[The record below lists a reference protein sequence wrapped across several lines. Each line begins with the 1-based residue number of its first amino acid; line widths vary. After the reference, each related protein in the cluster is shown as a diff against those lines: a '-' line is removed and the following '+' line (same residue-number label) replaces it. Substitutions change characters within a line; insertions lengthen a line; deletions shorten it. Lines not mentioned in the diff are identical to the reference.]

1 MEETQPLPPREL
13 KGRRKFGYSMGDLG
27 MSLPNIFTGVFLF
40 QYYVY
45 TINLDSVLVSVGVTT
60 QLIVSAF
67 FAIIF
72 GVIVDNK
79 KPGKLGK
86 RRPFLLIGLP
96 IWFITTI
103 LTWFP
108 PRGDPGIPA
117 GLSTAI
123 YFWVIILIRSI
134 SRSLLFN
141 VYISML
147 PEQSQTS
154 KNRESVASIR
164 SAFAIIS
171 SVVALMMPLIIQS
184 LLEDP
189 KNAKWWTASGQIVLF
204 YIPIIGICFAIFGF
218 VSVLLIYFS
227 VDETFHNNSDIG
239 YKREKIS
246 LIGRFRQMSL
256 PARDN
261 NYRNIVIAGF
271 FSGIAGK
278 LLGLLVFP
286 FQTYVLEFSSAQFF
300 IYILISIFGKFG
312 WYFVWMKLRKRN
324 HILKSYSVVMLL
336 GISGSFLGMFFFI
349 RILAFNIQLVLYII
363 TWSTVLGSMYSFP
376 LFSIPITAALVQEA
390 AENSEEKNVDIA
402 LSKISGAYYG
412 LSSFIRS
419 LGPASASLIVGFI
432 LSGVNKENPI
442 LLILL
447 WCFIGVFYL
456 IALIFIRRIK
466 IKHISFFDHQVLEE
480 VIEEIE
486 ED

>member
-1 MEETQPLPPREL
+1 MEETLPLPPREL
-13 KGRRKFGYSMGDLG
+13 KGKRKFGYSMGDLG
-27 MSLPNIFTGVFLF
+27 MSLPNIFTGVFIF
-40 QYYVY
+40 QFYVY

-96 IWFITTI
+96 IWFLTTI
-103 LTWFP
+103 LIWFP
-108 PRGDPGIPA
+108 PLGEPGVPA
-117 GLSTAI
+117 GVPTAI
-123 YFWVIILIRSI
+123 YFWVIILARSI

-147 PEQSQTS
+147 PEQSQTH
-154 KNRESVASIR
+154 KNRESVASVR
-164 SAFAIIS
+164 SAFMIIA
-171 SVVALMMPLIIQS
+171 SVVALMLPLIIQS

-189 KNAKWWTASGQIVLF
+189 KNAKWWTDSGQIILS

-218 VSVLLIYFS
+218 FSVLVIFFS
-227 VDETFHNNSDIG
+227 VDETFHIANNNH
-239 YKREKIS
+239 KREKVS
-246 LIGRFRQMSL
+246 LIGRFRQMAL
-256 PARDN
+256 PARDH
-261 NYRNIVIAGF
+261 NYRNIIIAAF

-286 FQTYVLEFSSAQFF
+286 FQTYVLEFTSVQYYT
-300 IYILISIFGKFG
+300 YILISIFGKFG
-312 WYFVWMKLRKRN
+312 WYFLWMKLRKRS
-324 HILKSYSVVMLL
+324 HILKSYSTVMLL
-336 GISGSFLGMFFFI
+336 GIGGSFLGMFFFI
-349 RILAFNIQLVLYII
+349 RILHFNIQLVLYII

-376 LFSIPITAALVQEA
+376 LFSIPITAALVHEA
-390 AENSEEKNVDIA
+390 AENSEEENVDIA

-419 LGPASASLIVGFI
+419 WGPASASLIVGFI
-432 LSGVNKENPI
+432 LSGANKENPLI
-442 LLILL
+442 LILL

-456 IALIFIRRIK
+456 FALLFIRRIK
-466 IKHISFFDHQVLEE
+466 IKHISFFNHQ
-480 VIEEIE
+480 VIEEVE
-486 ED
+486 

>member
-1 MEETQPLPPREL
+1 MEETLPLLPREL
-13 KGRRKFGYSMGDLG
+13 KGKRKFGYSMGDLG

-108 PRGDPGIPA
+108 PRGAPGVPA

-164 SAFAIIS
+164 SAFAIIAS
-171 SVVALMMPLIIQS
+171 IIALMLPLIIQS
-184 LLEDP
+184 VLEDP

-204 YIPIIGICFAIFGF
+204 YIPIIGTCFSIFGF
-218 VSVLLIYFS
+218 ISVLMIYFS
-227 VDETFHNNSDIG
+227 VDETFHHHHHHDNG
-239 YKREKIS
+239 YKKQKIS
-246 LIGRFRQMSL
+246 LIGRFRQMAL

-261 NYRNIVIAGF
+261 NFRNIIIAAF
-271 FSGIAGK
+271 FSGVAGK

-312 WYFVWMKLRKRN
+312 WYFLWMKLRKRN
-324 HILKSYSVVMLL
+324 HILKSYSVVMFL
-336 GISGSFLGMFFFI
+336 GVIGSFLGMFFLI
-349 RILAFNIQLVLYII
+349 RILSFTLQVVLYII

-376 LFSIPITAALVQEA
+376 LFSIPITAALVNEA
-390 AENSEEKNVDIA
+390 AENSNEENVDIA

-419 LGPASASLIVGFI
+419 MGPAAASLIVGFI
-432 LSGVNKENPI
+432 LSGANKENPI

-447 WCFIGVFYL
+447 WCFIGLFYL
-456 IALIFIRRIK
+456 FALIFIRRIR
-466 IKHISFFDHQVLEE
+466 IKHISFFNQQIVEE
-480 VIEEIE
+480 V
-486 ED
+486 